1 MRKILLCT
9 TQKSSDENE
18 GKLKLLWN
26 FLNDKEKAT
35 KRIDPLN
42 AFKKTY
48 AYNQLSEECKDNL
61 DKYLGYEYESELD
74 AKEALQN
81 LMYYFEDSNN
91 EKIEVK
97 VARAKNG
104 NKCKVVIFDKK
115 HSHSEEVNF
124 EISEKFSAS
133 PFRWSTVFSICML
146 SIFLSIFVMNILG
159 FNIEEQKP
167 TINDIPNYLCI
178 FIVAFTVLAFIYCG
192 CFKAFS
198 QLKKLYSFEGNFS
211 LALILV
217 VIAFEFY
224 FCSSERIAIG
234 CVIALI
240 GMIFCGFNA
249 KNGLTFDRAVKGIL
263 VVVTAPITKTIGS
276 LLFKIKG

>member
-1 MRKILLCT
+1 MRKIICIN
-9 TQKSSDENE
+9 QENKE
-18 GKLKLLWN
+18 CEKYSVKDFFGDPE
-26 FLNDKEKAT
+26 DK
-35 KRIDPLN
+35 KRRAENQLN

-48 AYNQLSEECKDNL
+48 AYNQLSEECRDNL

-81 LMYYFEDSNN
+81 LLYFFEDSNN

-97 VARAKNG
+97 VVRAKNG
-104 NKCKVVIFDKK
+104 NECKVVVFDKK

-124 EISEKFSAS
+124 KISGKFSAS
-133 PFRWSTVFSICML
+133 PFRWLTVVSIFML
-146 SIFLSIFVMNILG
+146 SIFLSIFVMNISG

-167 TINDIPNYLCI
+167 TINDILNYLGI

-192 CFKAFS
+192 CFKAFA

-224 FCSSERIAIG
+224 CLPSERINIG
-234 CVIALI
+234 CVIVLI
-240 GMIFCGFNA
+240 GMIFCIFNA
-249 KNGLTFDRAVKGIL
+249 KNGLTFDRAVKGRL

>member
-1 MRKILLCT
+1 MRKIICINN
-9 TQKSSDENE
+9 KECEKCSVEKCSVKDFFGDPEDKKRRAEN
-18 GKLKLLWN
+18 
-26 FLNDKEKAT
+26 
-35 KRIDPLN
+35 PLN

-74 AKEALQN
+74 AKEALKN

-97 VARAKNG
+97 VARSKNG
-104 NKCKVVIFDKK
+104 NECKVVVFEKK

-124 EISEKFSAS
+124 EISGKFSAS
-133 PFRWSTVFSICML
+133 PFRWLTVFSICML

-211 LALILV
+211 FALILV

-224 FCSSERIAIG
+224 CLPSERITIG
-234 CVIALI
+234 CVIVLI
-240 GMIFCGFNA
+240 GMIFCIFNA
-249 KNGLTFDRAVKGIL
+249 KNGLSFDRAVKGIL